1 MTTFVKRL
9 TETARLPTR
18 GSAFAAGL
26 DLYADEDCT
35 LGYGEAR
42 AVKTGI
48 AVAISPHLVGLIW
61 PRSGMAS
68 IGVTTDAGVIDADYR
83 GEVRVLLVNRG
94 LEAVKVTRGMRIA
107 QMLIQ
112 PVLPAMTEV
121 DELPATERGDGGFG
135 STGV

>member
-48 AVAISPHLVGLIW
+48 AVAIPSHLAGLVW
-61 PRSGMAS
+61 PRSGLATLG
-68 IGVTTDAGVIDADYR
+68 ITTDAGVINADYR

-107 QMLIQ
+107 QLVIQ
-112 PVLPAMTEV
+112 PAFPHITEA
-121 DELPATERGDGGFG
+121 DELPGTERGADGFG
-135 STGV
+135 STGA